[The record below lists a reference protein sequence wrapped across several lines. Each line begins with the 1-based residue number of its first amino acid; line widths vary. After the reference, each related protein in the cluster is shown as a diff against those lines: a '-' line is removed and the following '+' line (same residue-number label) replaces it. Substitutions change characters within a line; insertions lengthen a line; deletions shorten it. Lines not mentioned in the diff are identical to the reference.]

1 MHRRLIP
8 LALLASLLAPSI
20 ASAQAPGFTLD
31 LYRAAETP
39 EDGFAIG
46 RPIGLGHLGVGAQL
60 HLDYGLQPLRVPN
73 ALGGDDV
80 LVDHQLTGQL
90 GLAFGV
96 FDRFV
101 GSVRLP
107 VVLLMQG
114 TTAAGDPTPSGA
126 ALGDVA
132 LGARWVFIGEDREEP
147 FALALSAEATIPTA
161 EASNTPQDLAGE
173 AGPSFTPELVAEGR
187 FAPVRITGN
196 LGMRFREESQYQ
208 RVRVGNELTWGIG
221 VGVDIIPDLL
231 DATIEGYGT
240 TPLDDFAAS
249 RRSPVEVILGARVRP
264 GAGFQIGLAG
274 GLGLGDGYGATA
286 FRGVLTV
293 GWSDRFGEWTPPAGE
308 AERAREAR
316 GDEAIASAV
325 SARGHAPGSIEAEQT
340 PESAGG
346 SYSAPPVVDARYDQL
361 DRDGDRLVDAR
372 DHCPLDREDYDEIQ
386 DDDGCPEE
394 DADQDRIADV
404 DDMCPLTAGIASED
418 PSCTGCPE
426 RACVSSAG
434 QITISERVEFATG
447 SDRILDQSEAVLGD
461 VLSIVSTN
469 DQIAAIRIEGHTDDR
484 GADPRN
490 LLLSRQRAGS
500 VRRWLV
506 EHGIAAERLDP
517 WGCGELHPLVP
528 NNSRAGRQSNRRVEF
543 FIVDPPT
550 AGYTPRDGCERAEDA
565 VPSAA
570 PPAAP

>member
-1 MHRRLIP
+1 VRLIRVV
-8 LALLASLLAPSI
+8 ALASLIAPSA

-73 ALGGDDV
+73 AVGGADDV

-107 VVLLMQG
+107 VTLLMQG
-114 TTAAGDPTPSGA
+114 TSAGGDPTPSGA
-126 ALGDVA
+126 GLGDVA
-132 LGARWVFIGEDREEP
+132 LGARWVFVGEDRDEP

-161 EASNTPQDLAGE
+161 EAANGAQDLAGE
-173 AGPSFTPELVAEGR
+173 AGPSFTPELVVEGR

-196 LGMRFREESQYQ
+196 LGMRFREPSQYP
-208 RVRVGNELTWGIG
+208 RVRVANELTWGLG
-221 VGVDIIPDLL
+221 VGVDIVPDLL

-240 TPLDDFAAS
+240 TPLDDFADS
-249 RRSPVEVILGARVRP
+249 RRSPLEVILGARVRP

-274 GLGLGDGYGATA
+274 GLGLGDGYGASA

-293 GWSDRFGEWTPPAGE
+293 GWSDRFGEWTPPAH
-308 AERAREAR
+308 ERAQRTDDPRED
-316 GDEAIASAV
+316 GPEDEAVASAV
-325 SARGHAPGSIEAEQT
+325 GSTGTAPDPVDAAQT
-340 PESAGG
+340 PTSGG
-346 SYSAPPVVDARYDQL
+346 SNSTPPVVDARYDQL

-372 DHCPLDREDYDEIQ
+372 DRCPLDREDYDEIQ
-386 DDDGCPEE
+386 DDEGCPEV
-394 DADQDRIADV
+394 DADQDQIADV
-404 DDMCPLTAGIASED
+404 DDMCPLTAGIATGD
-418 PSCTGCPE
+418 PSCIGCPE

-447 SDRILDQSEAVLGD
+447 SDRILEQSEAVLGD

-469 DQIAAIRIEGHTDDR
+469 DQLVSIRIEGHTDDR
-484 GADPRN
+484 GRDPQN
-490 LLLSRQRAGS
+490 LLLSLQRAAS

-506 EHGIAAERLDP
+506 EHGVAPERFDP

-528 NNSRAGRQSNRRVEF
+528 NTDRAGRQSNRRVEF

-550 AGYTPRDGCERAEDA
+550 AGYTPREGCAHADEE
-565 VPSAA
+565 A
-570 PPAAP
+570 PATGSS